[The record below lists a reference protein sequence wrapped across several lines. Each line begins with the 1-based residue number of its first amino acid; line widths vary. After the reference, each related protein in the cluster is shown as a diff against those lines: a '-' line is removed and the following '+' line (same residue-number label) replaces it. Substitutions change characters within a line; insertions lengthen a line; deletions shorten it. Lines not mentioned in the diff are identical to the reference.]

1 MNWTPRRQRLRQLL
15 SGESCCFPI
24 SVFDPM
30 SARMAQGLDFEIGM
44 LAGSVA
50 AMSVLAAPDLVLIT
64 ASEFVDLSHRISR
77 AAELPL
83 LVDADHGYGNALN
96 VARTVGELDRA
107 GIAAMTIEDT
117 VLPVPFGA
125 GDAARLCSIEEGIGK
140 MKAALDGRVDPDLVI
155 LGRTS
160 APMLTGP
167 EDAIARAKA
176 YGAAGVDGITLIGV
190 RSQAD
195 LEAIASEIE
204 LPIMLGG
211 APAELIDADYLAGLG
226 VRICLR
232 GHQSYM
238 AALGATYEAMRQIR
252 DGAAPGKLA
261 GLATGEQVADWTR
274 AAEVKRKAAAIRVVR
289 NLNMFCSGNSQS

>member
-15 SGESCCFPI
+15 SGETCSFPI

-30 SARMAQGLDFEIGM
+30 SARMAADLDFEIGM

-50 AMSVLAAPDLVLIT
+50 AMCVLAAPDLVLIT

-77 AAELPL
+77 AGELPL

-96 VARTVGELDRA
+96 VARTVAELDHA

-117 VLPVPFGA
+117 ILPLPFGA
-125 GDAARLCSIEEGIGK
+125 GGSPSLCSLEEGLGK
-140 MKAALDGRVDPDLVI
+140 MKAALAGRSDRELVI

-160 APMLTGP
+160 APMLTGVA
-167 EDAIARAKA
+167 DTIARAKA
-176 YGAAGVDGITLIGV
+176 YAAAGVDGITLIGV
-190 RSQAD
+190 KSQAD
-195 LEAIASEIE
+195 LEAIAGEIE

-211 APAELIDADYLAGLG
+211 APPALIDADYLASLG

-232 GHQSYM
+232 GHQTFM
-238 AALGATYEAMRQIR
+238 AALGATYQAMRQIR
-252 DGAAPGKLA
+252 DGAAPGKLS

-274 AAEVKRKAAAIRVVR
+274 AAEVKQKAADF
-289 NLNMFCSGNSQS
+289 LS